1 MQTKTF
7 NTHTTRRPP
16 SRYTLAESDP
26 RTCSDEAVLGKHP
39 VTQLGNCTSL
49 PQLKQIFSAW
59 SARSIGFHEQR
70 RKESCG
76 AESFAT
82 SDKKFVEAET
92 KIPSEPTVIQF
103 QFT

>member
-7 NTHTTRRPP
+7 N
-16 SRYTLAESDP
+16 TLAESDP

-49 PQLKQIFSAW
+49 PQLKQIFSAR

-70 RKESCG
+70 RRESCG

-82 SDKKFVEAET
+82 SDKKVVEAET
-92 KIPSEPTVIQF
+92 KIPSEPTVIQL